1 MLILVIVLISYL
13 LGSVPVGFIVG
24 KTKGIDIRKHGS
36 GNIGTTNAFRV
47 MGKAGIIVLAGDVA
61 KGILAVL
68 LGKYFGGPVVGLI
81 SGLAAMA
88 GHNWSI
94 FLKFNGGRGVATAA
108 GVLIALAPPVMVLA
122 LSIWGITVF
131 ITRYVSLGSILGAG
145 PVPILLWAFD
155 KHWSYIIFGVVVAVL
170 IIYRHCPNL
179 KRLLDGTE
187 YKWGEK
193 AG

>member
-145 PVPILLWAFD
+145 SVPILLWAFD